1 MRLRSKLLVVMLPV
15 VLAGLT
21 LQWLVSSYEQG
32 RQWAGQHEAL
42 LTHLLDNAVLR
53 IVQDRY
59 RVLETYSL
67 ENVPAYRERYEA
79 AALAELAEL
88 AERSGTE
95 LFVLDGRGDV
105 LLPAGLVLDEAKP
118 LPESSAAAFVQEIG
132 GTSYLLAAR
141 HFEPWDWTL
150 MGGYPADARNLAIR
164 RVNLAVT
171 STLLLTGF
179 MMTVSLFVGLD
190 RLVVRPIRLL
200 EQNARALAR
209 RRRPLDLQLAGK
221 DELSELAAEMDA
233 MANAIATHNAE
244 LERSNAELDHFAA
257 AVSHDLRA
265 PLRAMVNIAGWL
277 EADAG
282 PLPRA
287 ALDHLDRLR
296 DSAGRMDAMLLDLL
310 RFARASQVAGKADP
324 CAVRKLIE
332 AQLALLAPAKPVTLE
347 IDAPVAT
354 LITPEAP
361 LALVVRNLLD
371 NAIKH
376 HDCDSVH
383 LKVAVHWGDRRAVF
397 RVTDDGPGIPPTE
410 HDRIFDIFRI
420 RDGRSSGG
428 SGIGLALV
436 RRIVQRLGGTMRVE
450 SDGVTRG
457 TTFVFDWP
465 LDCTLLTK
473 GPTASPAPRLAAVA

>member
-1 MRLRSKLLVVMLPV
+1 MRLRTKLLVVMLPV

-42 LTHLLDNAVLR
+42 LTHLLDNAALR
-53 IVQDRY
+53 IVEERH
-59 RVLETYSL
+59 RVLETYAL
-67 ENVPAYRERYEA
+67 ENVPAYRERYET
-79 AALAELAEL
+79 AALAELAGL

-95 LFVLDGRGDV
+95 LFVLDGKGDV
-105 LLPAGLVLDEAKP
+105 LLPAGLVLDKTTP
-118 LPESSAAAFVQEIG
+118 LPESSAEAFVQAIG

-141 HFEPWDWTL
+141 HFAPWDWTL
-150 MGGYPADARNLAIR
+150 VGGYPADARNLAIR

-179 MMTVSLFVGLD
+179 LMTVSLFVGLD

-200 EQNARALAR
+200 EENARALAR

-233 MANAIATHNAE
+233 MATAIATHTAE
-244 LERSNAELDHFAA
+244 LERSNSELDHFAA

-265 PLRAMVNIAGWL
+265 PLRAIVNIAGWV

-282 PLPRA
+282 PLPQA
-287 ALDHLDRLR
+287 ALDHLERLR

-310 RFARASQVAGKADP
+310 RYARASQVAGKANP
-324 CAVRKLIE
+324 CAVRELIE
-332 AQLALLAPAKPVTLE
+332 AQLVLLSPAKPVTLE

-376 HDCDSVH
+376 HDRGAVH
-383 LKVAVHWGDRRAVF
+383 LKVDVCRAERRAIF
-397 RVTDDGPGIPPTE
+397 RVTDDGPGIPPAE
-410 HDRIFDIFRI
+410 HDRIFDIFRV

-450 SDGVTRG
+450 SDGTTRG

-473 GPTASPAPRLAAVA
+473 GLPANLVPRLAAVA